1 MISQNITID
10 KLISDIDNQIEILTA
25 IANDNAILTE
35 QLRLLLEAR
44 EMILNQELE
53 MDRLAEL
60 IDPENMDDYSTII
73 DRRSEPE

>member
-73 DRRSEPE
+73 DRRREPE

>member
-1 MISQNITID
+1 
-10 KLISDIDNQIEILTA
+10 
-25 IANDNAILTE
+25 
-35 QLRLLLEAR
+35 
-44 EMILNQELE
+44 MILNQELE